1 MHIAL
6 KNSLKA
12 VTLFPAQDQAAPHRK
27 PLCPRHSG
35 REFRNELGGI
45 FRRKLTVREQRRN
58 RLSRFRIGMPEQ
70 LFIARPA
77 LAQKAKKE
85 IPVQDKKSG
94 HGVTQCTPAEQ
105 LPRLTAQQL
114 LPFFLF
120 ILHVLPSDA
129 VCSDS
134 SIISY
139 SGLSNK
145 QRRGSAFLRRPFC
158 HC

>member
-1 MHIAL
+1 MQITL
-6 KNSLKA
+6 KNPLKA
-12 VTLFPAQDQAAPHRK
+12 VAFFSAQDQAAPHRK

-35 REFRNELGGI
+35 RKFRNELGGI

-94 HGVTQCTPAEQ
+94 HGVTQCTPA
-105 LPRLTAQQL
+105 
-114 LPFFLF
+114 
-120 ILHVLPSDA
+120 
-129 VCSDS
+129 
-134 SIISY
+134 
-139 SGLSNK
+139 K
-145 QRRGSAFLRRPFC
+145 
-158 HC
+158 